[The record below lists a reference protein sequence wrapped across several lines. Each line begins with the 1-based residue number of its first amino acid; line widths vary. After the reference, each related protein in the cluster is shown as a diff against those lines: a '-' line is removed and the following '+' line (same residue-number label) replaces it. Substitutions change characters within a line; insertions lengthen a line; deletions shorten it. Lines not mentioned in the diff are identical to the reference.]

1 MLELPPCTSEESGS
15 SSGMADASS
24 RNIVYDLGCRRING
38 QSTLGTVPV
47 AFRAGQ
53 GQDVTARRRGN
64 AMSLA
69 KDFREFLLKQNA
81 LALAVGV
88 VIGAAVGKVVS
99 AIVDDIIMPIVGIL
113 LPGGEWRAWEIPLTH
128 DAAGKVTN
136 AIKYGDLL
144 GRFVD
149 FAIVALVVFFVTK
162 ALIKTPPPAPTK
174 TCPRC
179 TEALP
184 TAATRCKYC
193 TSDV

>member
-1 MLELPPCTSEESGS
+1 
-15 SSGMADASS
+15 
-24 RNIVYDLGCRRING
+24 
-38 QSTLGTVPV
+38 
-47 AFRAGQ
+47 
-53 GQDVTARRRGN
+53 
-64 AMSLA
+64 MSLT

-99 AIVDDIIMPIVGIL
+99 AIVDDIIMPIVGVLI
-113 LPGGEWRAWEIPLTH
+113 PGGEWRTWELPLTH

-144 GRFVD
+144 GRLVD
-149 FAIVALVVFFVTK
+149 FAIVAVVVFFVTK
-162 ALIKTPPPAPTK
+162 ALIKSAPTK

-184 TAATRCKYC
+184 TAATRCKFC

>member
-1 MLELPPCTSEESGS
+1 
-15 SSGMADASS
+15 
-24 RNIVYDLGCRRING
+24 
-38 QSTLGTVPV
+38 
-47 AFRAGQ
+47 
-53 GQDVTARRRGN
+53 
-64 AMSLA
+64 MSLA

-99 AIVDDIIMPIVGIL
+99 AIVDDIVMPVVGIL
-113 LPGGEWRAWEIPLTH
+113 VPGGEWRNWELPLTH

-149 FAIVALVVFFVTK
+149 FAIVALVVFLVTK